1 MVPANFPDAWM
12 AVTKGGLPMSS
23 AQRRTLMTMDEFIAF
38 EDASETKHEFLG
50 GHVYA
55 MTGGSIAH
63 ARLIRRL
70 LRILDTGAEIQDCEA
85 FVSDAKLRI
94 GDIASFY
101 PDVMVCCDPTDDD
114 PRHRERPCLIVEV
127 LSPSSI
133 ERDRETKLAAY
144 TNLSWLKAYLII
156 DPLQPEVEVH
166 TRARSGDMAWAKPT
180 IYGVGESFV
189 LPCPDGLIL
198 EVDALYA

>member
-1 MVPANFPDAWM
+1 MN
-12 AVTKGGLPMSS
+12 S
-23 AQRRTLMTMDEFIAF
+23 AQRRLLMTMDEFLAF
-38 EDASETKHEFLG
+38 ENASETKHEFLG

-63 ARLIRRL
+63 AQVISNL
-70 LRILDTGAEIQDCEA
+70 LAVLHPAARSAGCRA

-144 TNLSWLKAYLII
+144 TNLPWLKAYLII

-166 TRARSGDMAWAKPT
+166 ARVPGSEPGSLEWASPV
-180 IYGVGESFV
+180 ICGAGESLV
-189 LPCPDGLIL
+189 LPCPEGVVLD
-198 EVDALYA
+198 VDSLYS

>member
-1 MVPANFPDAWM
+1 M
-12 AVTKGGLPMSS
+12 
-23 AQRRTLMTMDEFIAF
+23 LMTMDEFIAF
-38 EDASETKHEFLG
+38 ENASETKHEFLG

-63 ARLIRRL
+63 ARVVRRL
-70 LRILDTGAEIQDCEA
+70 LRALDARAEAAGCEV

-101 PDVMVCCDPTDDD
+101 PDLMVCCDPSDDD

-144 TNLSWLKAYLII
+144 TNLPWLQAYVMV

-166 TRARSGDMAWAKPT
+166 VRSQGSGNEAQAWTNPV
-180 IYGVGESFV
+180 IYGAGESFV
-189 LPCPDGLIL
+189 LPCPDGVVLA
-198 EVDALYA
+198 VDALYA

>member
-1 MVPANFPDAWM
+1 
-12 AVTKGGLPMSS
+12 MSS
-23 AQRRTLMTMDEFIAF
+23 AQRRTLMTIDEFIAF
-38 EDASETKHEFLG
+38 EDASDTKHEFLG

-63 ARLIRRL
+63 AQITANL
-70 LRILDTGAEIQDCEA
+70 LSLLHPAARSAGCRA

-101 PDVMVCCDPTDDD
+101 PDVMVCCDPADDD

-144 TNLSWLKAYLII
+144 TNLPWLKAYLIV

-166 TRARSGDMAWAKPT
+166 ARTSGPGSDPAAWAKPV
-180 IYGVGESFV
+180 IYGSGESFPV
-189 LPCPDGLIL
+189 PCPDGFVL
-198 EVDALYA
+198 EVDALYT

>member
-1 MVPANFPDAWM
+1 
-12 AVTKGGLPMSS
+12 MSS
-23 AQRRTLMTMDEFIAF
+23 AQRRMLMTMDEFIAF
-38 EDASETKHEFLG
+38 ENASETKHEFLG

-63 ARLIRRL
+63 AQVIANL
-70 LRILDTGAEIQDCEA
+70 LAVLHPAARSAGCRA
-85 FVSDAKLRI
+85 FASDAMLRI

-101 PDVMVCCDPTDDD
+101 PDLMVCCDPSDDD

-127 LSPSSI
+127 LSPSSV

-144 TNLSWLKAYLII
+144 TNLPWLKAYVIV

-166 TRARSGDMAWAKPT
+166 TRLAPNHDAAGWAKPV
-180 IYGVGESFV
+180 IYGAGESFV
-189 LPCPDGLIL
+189 LPCPDGFVL
-198 EVDALYA
+198 EVDTLYV